1 MLKDPSI
8 GQRAGRID
16 PDLETNWNDDPKPF
30 VRHKTADEILDASL
44 LTVSGSLTQDTRP
57 R

>member
-8 GQRAGRID
+8 GQGAGRID